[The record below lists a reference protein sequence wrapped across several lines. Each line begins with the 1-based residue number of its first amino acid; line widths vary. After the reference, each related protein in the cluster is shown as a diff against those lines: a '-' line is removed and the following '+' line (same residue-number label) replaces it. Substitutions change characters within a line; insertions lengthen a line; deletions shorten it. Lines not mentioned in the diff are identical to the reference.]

1 MKRIIKNPV
10 MMYILGIITCTLT
23 TVLASSLLASDIT
36 YKPKDPSWKVS
47 NVSQALDELKTSVI
61 KTRFCKLKSGNHLS
75 IGSKYECNLGDD
87 IKRDFYILSKDGKLI
102 DMIMGS
108 NLNVGVMDHSSAI
121 NFFSTGAGKNYINDW
136 SNVLKIK
143 LPTATQIANVVGI
156 TEILSKSANQVWCF
170 ENKANINVDPWC
182 SDSEQLNQKYNW
194 LKGYYWT
201 DTVHN
206 SGTAG
211 WAVGEWPGL
220 SGRPYSMGE
229 KSSIRPVITVAE
241 YNLYE

>member
-1 MKRIIKNPV
+1 
-10 MMYILGIITCTLT
+10 
-23 TVLASSLLASDIT
+23 
-36 YKPKDPSWKVS
+36 
-47 NVSQALDELKTSVI
+47 
-61 KTRFCKLKSGNHLS
+61 
-75 IGSKYECNLGDD
+75 
-87 IKRDFYILSKDGKLI
+87 
-102 DMIMGS
+102 MGS
-108 NLNVGVMDHSSAI
+108 NLNVGGMDHSSAI

-156 TEILSKSANQVWCF
+156 TGILSKSANQVWCF
-170 ENKANINVDPWC
+170 ENKANINVEPWC

-220 SGRPYSMGE
+220 SGRPYSIGE
-229 KSSIRPVITVAE
+229 KYSIRPVITVAE